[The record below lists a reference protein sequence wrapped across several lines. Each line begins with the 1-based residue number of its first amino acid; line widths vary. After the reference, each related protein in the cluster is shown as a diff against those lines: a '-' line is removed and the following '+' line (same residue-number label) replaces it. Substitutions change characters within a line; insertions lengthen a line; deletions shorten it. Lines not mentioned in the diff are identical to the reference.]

1 MKASSLIQV
10 LCAAHWSYR
19 VVPDPFHRRG
29 GIMIVAPGGHG
40 KSTIL
45 SRMSEELPKMLAL
58 SDLTTRQA
66 VSLRSSIVEGKY
78 RTLVIDEMEK
88 LYQRMDSTSANV
100 EGTLQALI
108 EQGFHDAPGER
119 PTEDVMRA
127 QCLVIANMTED
138 FYVRKSRNWAE
149 AFMRR
154 WIVCKFRLENPD
166 VFADAIEK
174 WKRVEIRDGMLFMM
188 PMEDIPYSVRP
199 DEARIMRH
207 WLQVANRDDKTPQQ
221 LLHKILS
228 VLRWRHAKS
237 GVKDKSFEIM
247 EDFSSS
253 LGRGGC
259 EMVL

>member
-19 VVPDPFHRRG
+19 VVPDPYQRRG
-29 GIMIVAPGGHG
+29 GIMLVAPGGHG

-45 SRMSEELPKMLAL
+45 TRMSGELPKMLAL

-88 LYQRMDSTSANV
+88 LYQRMDSTAQNV

-138 FYVRKSRNWAE
+138 FYVRKTRVWAD

-154 WIVCKFRLENPD
+154 WIVSKFRLENPD
-166 VFADAIEK
+166 IFADAIER
-174 WKRVEIRDGMLFMM
+174 WKRVEIKDGMLFMM
-188 PMEDIPYSVRP
+188 PMEDIPYSVKP
-199 DEARIMRH
+199 DEAHAMRH
-207 WLQVANRDDKTPQQ
+207 WLQIANRDDKTPQQ

-228 VLRWRHAKS
+228 VLRWRCKKS
-237 GVKDKSFEIM
+237 EVKDTSFEIM
-247 EDFSSS
+247 TDFSES
-253 LGRGGC
+253 LRQKGS
-259 EMVL
+259 EMKL